1 MAKTFFLIP
10 TVISDGNKADVLPES
25 LLSILNGIELIV
37 TENIKTTRRYL
48 RSIGYDKDFN
58 QIPYFVLDKKTTYE
72 EVFFFYQKIE
82 DHAKVGIFS
91 EAGMPGIA
99 DPGAALLDIA
109 HQYGDTVKPM
119 VGPSSIFLALSA
131 SGFNGQKF
139 AFHGYLPVKS
149 NERAKAIKKLEN
161 QMYLEDQTQI
171 FIETPY
177 RNNAML
183 ESLLSTCKPT
193 TKICVASEITGKDE
207 KIVVNL
213 VSKMKKQKWDFHKKN
228 TVFLMYK

>member
-10 TVISDGNKADVLPES
+10 TIISKQNHREVLPAA
-25 LLSILNGIELIV
+25 LLSTLNTIDLIV

-48 RSIGYDKDFN
+48 RSIGFDKDFN
-58 QIPYFVLDKKTTYE
+58 QIPYFILDKKTSFE

-82 DHAKVGIFS
+82 QDTNIGIFS

-99 DPGAALLDIA
+99 DPGAVLLDIA
-109 HQYGDTVKPM
+109 HQYGDKVKPI

-139 AFHGYLPVKS
+139 AFHGYLPVKK
-149 NERAKAIKKLEN
+149 NERIKEIKKIEN
-161 QMYLEDQTQI
+161 QIYKEDQTQI

-177 RNNAML
+177 RNNAMM
-183 ESLLSTCKPT
+183 ESLLATCKPT
-193 TKICVASEITGKDE
+193 TKICVAAEITGEDE
-207 KIVVNL
+207 KIVVGL
-213 VSKMKKQKWDFHKKN
+213 VSSMRKKKWDFHKKN
-228 TVFLMYK
+228 AVFLLYK